1 MITDRPADQFAHRTT
16 IMDGSSARPSSRRV
30 ARRMT
35 RTIFKLVARS
45 PIMTAH
51 MLREPLIMAELERA
65 KRAETVDADNP
76 VTRVLLDTG
85 LMRCQAN
92 GNVEAE
98 TPTVAETMREARLAE
113 CLSEALVFS
122 TKTYHPRAF
131 ARVCTPEG
139 DRHLTPVRRVYED
152 PYAGIDMDAYYPGL
166 RRATEPGYSPD
177 SPAYS
182 PTSPIG
188 SPTSP
193 NGSPNSPAYGLLR
206 DWIIHSHTS
215 PAYEPPSPAYSPTS
229 PAYSPTSPIGSP
241 ASPGYGLLEDISY
254 SPASPAYE
262 PPSPAYSPCYGPSEP
277 ACEA

>member
-1 MITDRPADQFAHRTT
+1 
-16 IMDGSSARPSSRRV
+16 MDGSSSARASSRRV

-35 RTIFKLVARS
+35 RTIFKMVAQS

-65 KRAETVDADNP
+65 TRAKTVDADNP

-85 LMRCQAN
+85 LMRCQAH
-92 GNVEAE
+92 GIVEAE
-98 TPTVAETMREARLAE
+98 MPTVAETMREARRFGL
-113 CLSEALVFS
+113 S

-139 DRHLTPVRRVYED
+139 DRHLTPARRVYED
-152 PYAGIDMDAYYPGL
+152 PYAGIDLEAYYPGL

-182 PTSPIG
+182 PC
-188 SPTSP
+188 
-193 NGSPNSPAYGLLR
+193 
-206 DWIIHSHTS
+206 
-215 PAYEPPSPAYSPTS
+215 S

-241 ASPGYGLLEDISY
+241 TSPGYGLLEDISY

-262 PPSPAYSPCYGPSEP
+262 PPSPGYWPASPAYSPTSPCYEPSEP
-277 ACEA
+277 AFEA